1 MLFITII
8 TLWII
13 LIVGEMGLYQPYM
26 RTRYEWYYP
35 QIAQFT
41 AITRLTALAAQVLLI
56 PLLKFF
62 EVSESLVMVI
72 IMILGVARQ
81 FIHGLAKDSWM
92 FYLGK
97 YLKADLLLLFAVL
110 FQYFV
115 IL

>member
-35 QIAQFT
+35 QIAQYT
-41 AITRLTALAAQVLLI
+41 SITRLTSLATQVLLI
-56 PLLKFF
+56 PILKYF

-72 IMILGVARQ
+72 IMVLGVAKQ
-81 FIHGLAKDSWM
+81 FVQGFANDSWM

-97 YLKADLLLLFAVL
+97 YLKVL
-110 FQYFV
+110 D
-115 IL
+115 ILTDRSTN